1 MTIYSFI
8 LGWLLDQ
15 TRVFIIGTMINFSKC
30 FFALVLAIF
39 STSIIMAQS
48 SAEAN
53 RLTTFDSAVGIENTD
68 LYQGIVYVERYRT
81 VNENTQF
88 YQANRFFQ
96 GAVNYNGQNFYD
108 LDLKYDVYQDNVLL
122 RLKNSV
128 GGGTLQL
135 LRDYVN
141 SFTIDGH
148 NFIKLEREKVNGELN
163 TYGFYEDAYKGPYFN
178 FYSKPVK
185 RSFERK
191 DRSAV
196 YYEFKDGKS
205 EYVLFYDGKHH
216 QVDSKGD
223 FIDLFPNLKKEI
235 NRFYNLARSLRNS
248 DPDAFHVSLLKR
260 IEILLS
266 QTNNQ

>member
-1 MTIYSFI
+1 
-8 LGWLLDQ
+8 
-15 TRVFIIGTMINFSKC
+15 MINFSKC
-30 FFALVLAIF
+30 FFALALALF
-39 STSIIMAQS
+39 STSTIMAQAA
-48 SAEAN
+48 AEAE
-53 RLTTFDSAVGIENTD
+53 RLTAFDSAVGIENTD

-88 YQANRFFQ
+88 YKANRFFK
-96 GAVNYNGQNFYD
+96 GAVNYNGQNFYN
-108 LDLKYDVYQDNVLL
+108 LDLKYDVYEDHVLL

-135 LRDYVN
+135 LGDYIS
-141 SFTIDGH
+141 SFTIDGRD
-148 NFIKLEREKVNGELN
+148 FIKLEEEKVNGKLN
-163 TYGFYEDAYKGPYFN
+163 NYGFYEESYSGPYFD

-205 EYVLFYDGKHH
+205 EYVLFYAGKHH
-216 QVDSKGD
+216 QVESKGD
-223 FIDLFPNLKKEI
+223 FVDLFPDLKKEI

-266 QTNNQ
+266 QANNQ